1 MVHVLRVDENG
12 DALVC
17 MFDDCHM
24 ASYEKLTAVYK
35 MRGETTNDG
44 KMYVGT
50 YAWSPKEQAAAR
62 NIVNLMFPAQK

>member
-1 MVHVLRVDENG
+1 
-12 DALVC
+12 
-17 MFDDCHM
+17 
-24 ASYEKLTAVYK
+24 

-62 NIVNLMFPAQK
+62 TIVNLMFPAQK